1 MKPRRRKGGK
11 CSTPGSVYGSAAD
24 AADTPARNAGEAD
37 PTLKLS
43 QEMIAVI
50 GIGVALGALILTTT
64 SELRGEI
71 RAVRAEGHADREAI
85 RAEGRADREALEMR
99 MARFEERMAKQD
111 AKFEEQIARQDAKFE
126 ERTARQDAK
135 FEERI
140 ARQNAKFEE
149 QILRLTEQ
157 QGALGGLVEGLRHRQ
172 LTAAGSNDPP
182 G

>member
-64 SELRGEI
+64 SELRDEI
-71 RAVRAEGHADREAI
+71 RAVRAEGH
-85 RAEGRADREALEMR
+85 ADREALEMR
-99 MARFEERMAKQD
+99 MARFEERMA
-111 AKFEEQIARQDAKFE
+111 RRDAKFE
-126 ERTARQDAK
+126 ERMARQDAR